1 MPLTVVVGGFF
12 GDCGKGKIISHLAL
26 RDKVKIVARGGVGP
40 NAGHTVIHEG
50 VAYRLRQIPSGFI
63 QQGARLLIGPGVLVS
78 PGILLEEVKLTNTRD
93 RLGLDRQV
101 GIIEEKHIDEDTKSA
116 YLKKRIGTTGTGC
129 GPAQQERAK
138 RTLKVGQEVDVL
150 KDFLTDVPLEIN
162 EALEK
167 ERNILLEGTQGT
179 YLSLYHGTYPYV
191 TSKDITASAIC
202 ADVGVGPKRVDD
214 VVVVFKAYVTR
225 VGGGPLENELSEK
238 EAKRKGWYE
247 IATVTRRV
255 RRSAPFNFDLARRAI
270 MLNSG
275 TKIALTK
282 LDVVFP
288 KDRAKT
294 KWVELS
300 AEARKFVARVEEEIK
315 TPVAFIGTGPG
326 SHQIIDRTIV

>member
-1 MPLTVVVGGFF
+1 M
-12 GDCGKGKIISHLAL
+12 
-26 RDKVKIVARGGVGP
+26 
-40 NAGHTVIHEG
+40 
-50 VAYRLRQIPSGFI
+50 
-63 QQGARLLIGPGVLVS
+63 
-78 PGILLEEVKLTNTRD
+78 
-93 RLGLDRQV
+93 
-101 GIIEEKHIDEDTKSA
+101 
-116 YLKKRIGTTGTGC
+116 
-129 GPAQQERAK
+129 
-138 RTLKVGQEVDVL
+138 
-150 KDFLTDVPLEIN
+150 
-162 EALEK
+162 
-167 ERNILLEGTQGT
+167 LEGTQGT